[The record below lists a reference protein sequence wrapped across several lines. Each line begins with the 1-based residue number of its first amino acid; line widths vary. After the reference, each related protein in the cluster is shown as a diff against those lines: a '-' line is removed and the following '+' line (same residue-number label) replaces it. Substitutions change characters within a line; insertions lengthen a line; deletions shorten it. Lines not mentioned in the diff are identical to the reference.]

1 MIELKTKT
9 IAGANEGP
17 RLLITGGVHGDEFEP
32 MTALRR
38 IVKAIDPADLKG
50 TLQIVPVV
58 NESAFARRHRCGDD
72 ELDLARTCPGNP
84 EGSITE
90 QTAHA
95 LTRLIQDADFYIDLH
110 TGGSTMSVYPLAG
123 YMLHP
128 DAGTLAVQRRMAR
141 AFNLP
146 LIWGTDASLNGRSMS
161 AARDANVPAIYTEYH
176 GAGRC
181 EQAGVEACVHGC
193 LNVMSELG
201 MIERKFSPTRGALIV
216 EDTRPGSGHM
226 QVQNPSPGAGFFE
239 SAVELG
245 SVIGE
250 GELLG
255 IVTDPL
261 GDAPL
266 EVRSRQK
273 GMVIV
278 LRTLPRVERD
288 DALAVVLQIN

>member
-1 MIELKTKT
+1 MIKLKSKT
-9 IAGANEGP
+9 IEGANDGP
-17 RLLITGGVHGDEFEP
+17 RLLITGGVHGDEYEP
-32 MTALRR
+32 MAALRR
-38 IVKAIDPADLKG
+38 LIAEVDPNNLSG
-50 TLQIVPVV
+50 ELQIVPVV
-58 NESAFARRHRCGDD
+58 NESAFARRNRCGKDG
-72 ELDLARTCPGNP
+72 LDLARTCPGNP
-84 EGSITE
+84 DGTVTE
-90 QTAHA
+90 QTANA
-95 LTRLIQDADFYIDLH
+95 LTRLIDAADYYIDLH

-128 DAGTLAVQRRMAR
+128 DPKTLDVQRRMAR

-181 EQAGVEACVHGC
+181 EPAGVEAYVHGC

-226 QVQNPSPGAGFFE
+226 QVQNPSPGPGFFAP
-239 SAVELG
+239 AVELG
-245 SVIGE
+245 GVIGD

-255 IVTDPL
+255 VVTDPL
-261 GDAPL
+261 GNAPL

-278 LRTLPRVERD
+278 LRTLPRVAKD
-288 DALAVVLQIN
+288 DALAVVLEIV